1 MQIFVSKNGKQLGP
15 LTRNQVKEHLAA
27 GTIATTDYFWCDDL
41 GEWKILSEFEGQK
54 HVIKPQV
61 KRPKSSLSNWWAG
74 LDGDDFIAY
83 FVWAL
88 VFSPP
93 LIFVVVMFYDHA
105 INGKE
110 NNKSTIARNPQS
122 EVPVDALGYPVNW
135 GTMTESEK
143 DKWLEWRLEQG
154 IPQRNPFAKPL
165 ATPLE
170 RKFKL
175 KNKHLENI
183 LNEGPR
189 KTLDDVKSLVGVLDD
204 NWHEDGIEDLNRM
217 PNLEGLGLGGNSS
230 SLTDNDVAT
239 LCEIKLDKLERLI
252 MPRTPEITINSVK
265 MAIKAFP
272 SIKSIS
278 IAGCPK
284 ISREECVAL
293 EKIHPN
299 LKIWGDWNLIIE

>member
-61 KRPKSSLSNWWAG
+61 KRSKSSLSHWWAG
-74 LDGDDFIAY
+74 LDKWDFWLLG
-83 FVWAL
+83 VLAL
-88 VFSPP
+88 NCSVG
-93 LIFVVVMFYDHA
+93 IFVVWGCYDVA
-105 INGKE
+105 KKKEE

-183 LNEGPR
+183 LNEGPS

-284 ISREECVAL
+284 ISREECEAL